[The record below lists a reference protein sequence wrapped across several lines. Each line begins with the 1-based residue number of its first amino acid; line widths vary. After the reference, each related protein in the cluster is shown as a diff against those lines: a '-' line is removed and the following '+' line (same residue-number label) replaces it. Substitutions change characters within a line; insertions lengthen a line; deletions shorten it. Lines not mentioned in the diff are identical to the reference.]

1 MIFNKGAKIIEQR
14 EKKMFY
20 ETNSA
25 GTTCYPHAN
34 EQNLYTDLPKEKLKV
49 RVRTI
54 KLSEENTG
62 KTAP

>member
-1 MIFNKGAKIIEQR
+1 
-14 EKKMFY
+14 MFY